1 MLHSDDHGRVRLL
14 TLDRPEALNAF
25 DTPLYDAAAEA
36 LNAAADD
43 GAVAV
48 AVVTGAGRAFSAGQ
62 DLAEMATLAQETD
75 GWNGEGHGFPRFMD
89 ALIGFPKP
97 LIAAVNGLAVGL
109 GLTMIGHCDL
119 CLVAEDARFRPPF
132 TALGVAPEAAS
143 SYTLPAL
150 MGWQRATHVLLTSA
164 WIDAD
169 QAVAAGLALRKVP
182 GDDLVAEALALAAE
196 IATWPI
202 SSLVAT
208 KKVIRA
214 AHLDAVAAARRRE
227 DHEFATLT
235 GSPANLEALTA
246 FLEKR
251 PPDFSSI
258 PGEGPPKPAVTP
270 PGSC

>member
-1 MLHSDDHGRVRLL
+1 VLRSDDHGRVRLL

-25 DTPLYDAAAEA
+25 NTALYDAGAEA

-43 GAVAV
+43 GDIAVAV
-48 AVVTGAGRAFSAGQ
+48 LTGAGRAFSAGQ
-62 DLAEMATLAQETD
+62 DLAEMANLAQRGSGAGD
-75 GWNGEGHGFPRFMD
+75 GHGFPRFMD

-97 LIAAVNGLAVGL
+97 LIAAVNGLGVGL
-109 GLTMIGHCDL
+109 GLTLVGHCDL
-119 CLVAEDARFRPPF
+119 CLVGEEARFRPPF

-150 MGWQRATHVLLTSA
+150 MGWQRATHALLTSA

-169 QAVAAGLALRKVP
+169 EAVASGLALRKVP
-182 GDDLVAEALALAAE
+182 GDRLVPEALALAAE

-208 KKVIRA
+208 KKVLRG

-227 DHEFATLT
+227 DSAFDALT

-251 PPDFSSI
+251 PPDFSAI
-258 PGEGPPKPAVTP
+258 PGE
-270 PGSC
+270 